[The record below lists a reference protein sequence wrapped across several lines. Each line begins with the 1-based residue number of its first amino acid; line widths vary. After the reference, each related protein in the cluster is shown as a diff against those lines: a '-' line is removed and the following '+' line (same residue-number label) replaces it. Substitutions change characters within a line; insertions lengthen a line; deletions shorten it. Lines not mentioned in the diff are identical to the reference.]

1 MDQILNPMKSLVRR
15 LFAPLIS
22 LVTGWP
28 VSDLDTDAP
37 GPRLPKQSDEPPPQ
51 RQAVDGK
58 PSRLSPGA
66 ENAQAAHVRRQLA
79 QDAVQQALAR
89 HPAVRRQRSARQASR
104 RAGQLADYGGRHTV
118 GGTRR
123 DLPWDEEDD
132 GRERREIE
140 LEARRARQARREAEA
155 PATRQSESRLS
166 NEAVEAQ
173 AALVREQLKRDAEL
187 RAQTRPTREP
197 LRNRTRMGPLQGIAR
212 VKARLPGRDVRVD
225 DIVTAGIVASAVAI
239 GALTRLADGAWL
251 IAILAAAAAL
261 PAIVLL
267 IDYRRWHGS
276 FPARVT
282 RIGAVG
288 GLVFFLGFT
297 LIGRVGELAP
307 IPLPDD
313 CSIDQLRAY
322 YAEHRSNNPNREHWL
337 TSGIDQLTGRLRRLD
352 LSDSDSKRA
361 SIFVSR
367 GKLRLEFVDPE
378 QALADF
384 KRGLEL
390 DPDLLWAHVLR
401 ARLFERAGCPQH
413 AQADHA
419 ARQRIVASSDD
430 GRALSEA
437 LHQYSA
443 FGSTPRP
450 ASRDAEALEPPETA
464 LDINIVQG
472 IARAQ
477 LGRWPAAIEQLTFV
491 SSREWWNADARFF
504 RGLVRLRLGDLSN
517 ALEDFRFAID
527 VQPNWAAPRAAE
539 GQVLVRQSY
548 LAAGLADLNA
558 AVELDATSWLAR
570 QWRGQALLESGE
582 VEAAREDFVQAI
594 LIQADASFGPNFA
607 DPYVGLAAAELAY
620 GNHRHAAQ
628 VLVEAQS
635 RPVSW
640 INEPA
645 ILTLHSHVERTLAA
659 LSPPS
664 A

>member
-1 MDQILNPMKSLVRR
+1 MDQILNPIKSQVRR

-37 GPRLPKQSDEPPPQ
+37 GPRQPTQSDEPPPQ

-104 RAGQLADYGGRHTV
+104 RAGQHADFGGRHSV
-118 GGTRR
+118 SGTRR

-140 LEARRARQARREAEA
+140 LEARRARQARREAEVL
-155 PATRQSESRLS
+155 ATRQSESRLS

-173 AALVREQLKRDAEL
+173 AALVREQLKRDAAL
-187 RAQTRPTREP
+187 RAQARPTREP

-225 DIVTAGIVASAVAI
+225 DVVTAGIVASAVAI

-261 PAIVLL
+261 PAIVLV

-282 RIGAVG
+282 RIGAVA

-322 YAEHRSNNPNREHWL
+322 YTNQRSIDPRAEYWRR
-337 TSGIDQLTGRLRRLD
+337 SGIDQLTGRLRRPAVLE
-352 LSDSDSKRA
+352 SDSERA

-367 GKLRLEFVDPE
+367 GLQRLKFGDPE

-384 KRGLEL
+384 RRGLEL
-390 DPDLLWAHVLR
+390 DPNQSSAHLLR
-401 ARLFERAGCPQH
+401 EELFNAAGCPQH
-413 AQADHA
+413 AHADRVAIQRIFASSDIRQALAEA
-419 ARQRIVASSDD
+419 ARQLNAFAPTLNGSPRSGAVSDFLGSSY
-430 GRALSEA
+430 GV
-437 LHQYSA
+437 
-443 FGSTPRP
+443 
-450 ASRDAEALEPPETA
+450 
-464 LDINIVQG
+464 NMVQG
-472 IARAQ
+472 IALAQ
-477 LGRWPAAIEQLTFV
+477 LGRWPEAIEQLTQA
-491 SSREWWNADARFF
+491 SNHDLRDAHPHFF
-504 RGLVRLRLGDLSN
+504 RGLIHRRLGDVSA
-517 ALEDFRFAID
+517 ALAEFKVAID
-527 VQPNWAAPRAAE
+527 LRPYWMAPQA
-539 GQVLVRQSY
+539 
-548 LAAGLADLNA
+548 AAGEALFRQGWVLTGMAALNA
-558 AVELDATSWLAR
+558 AVERSDSSSWLAR
-570 QWRGQALLESGE
+570 QWRGQALLDSGE
-582 VEAAREDFVQAI
+582 AYAARADFEQAI
-594 LIQADASFGPNFA
+594 GIQSDASFRPDFA
-607 DPYVGLAAAELAY
+607 DPFVGLAAAELAL
-620 GNHRHAAQ
+620 GNRHQAELA
-628 VLVEAQS
+628 LGEA
-635 RPVSW
+635 RLRRVSW
-640 INEPA
+640 INEQDIGPLRA
-645 ILTLHSHVERTLAA
+645 SVERALAGQ
-659 LSPPS
+659 
-664 A
+664 